1 MLVNTNE
8 AKIVGANEGA
18 VWSVLGQPVICKV
31 RSEETGGAYS
41 IVENTVP
48 PQEGPP
54 PHRHQHEDEL
64 FYVLEGEFEILCGE
78 KTIIAKKGDLA
89 IIPRGTVHTFRN
101 IGTENGKF
109 WITCTPGGFEG
120 FFEEVSRD
128 ASEMPPNIEK
138 IKAIGL
144 KYGCEFLV

>member
-1 MLVNTNE
+1 MLVNANG
-8 AKIVGANEGA
+8 AKVVGANEGA
-18 VWSVLGQPVICKV
+18 VWRVLGEPIVCKV
-31 RSEETGGAYS
+31 RSEETDGAYS
-41 IVENTVP
+41 IVENTVG

-54 PHRHQHEDEL
+54 PHIHYNEDEL
-64 FYVLEGEFEILCGE
+64 FYVLEGEFAMTCGDQNL
-78 KTIIAKKGDLA
+78 IAKKGDLV
-89 IIPRGTVHTFRN
+89 ICPRGIPHSFRN
-101 IGTENGKF
+101 IGTQDAKF

-120 FFEEVSRD
+120 FFEEVSRE